1 MEYIVQK
8 RELTVLNTAENGER
22 ILNTP
27 QHDTRHPCRDRKTF
41 NKKMT
46 ERRTNN

>member
-8 RELTVLNTAENGER
+8 REITVLNTAENGER

-27 QHDTRHPCRDRKTF
+27 Q
-41 NKKMT
+41 
-46 ERRTNN
+46 ERYTASMSGLKNV